1 MSEEDGEG
9 GATTIQCGVLGDLE
23 GEGGNDLRRR
33 GANDDDAVAAQR
45 EEHHGPWRFRRNNYR
60 RWWSRNKSTILK

>member
-33 GANDDDAVAAQR
+33 GANDDDARGCTERRA
-45 EEHHGPWRFRRNNYR
+45 PWSMEIRGE
-60 RWWSRNKSTILK
+60 TITEGGGAETRVRS